1 MKNKY
6 DNGYNDF
13 LRLVNKMSDE
23 DKNLF
28 HTALESED
36 IKTQSVLAEKYGFIC
51 VPKLDIELEEEFVD
65 SLLDCDLKKAIAKRK
80 TIEKIFNTGFE
91 AGIIFDLPESEKATS
106 IDELVELDNRMKNN
120 PEINAIFEHS
130 GGKDNLVLLQAVM
143 MLKKANCDY
152 VANQVYQLYHRMN
165 TEKILSGYDKKLYKR
180 LIISED
186 RRNAG
191 KKNEHK
197 NKQEIVNIMEKTWI
211 KYPSMS
217 QTTMITK
224 IREHYKVSEKSLLTW
239 IRENELLPP
248 KPQKYT
254 SGELVFD

>member
-1 MKNKY
+1 MKNKD

-13 LRLVNKMSDE
+13 LCLVNKMSDA

-28 HTALESED
+28 HTALESGD
-36 IKTQSVLAEKYGFIC
+36 IKTQSILSKKYGFVC
-51 VPKLDIELEEEFVD
+51 VPKLNIELEEEFVD

-80 TIEKIFNTGFE
+80 TIEKIFNNGFE
-91 AGIIFDLPESEKATS
+91 AGMTFDLPESEKATS

-120 PEINAIFEHS
+120 LEAKAILEHS

-152 VANQVYQLYHRMN
+152 IANEIYQLYHRMN
-165 TEKILSGYDKKLYKR
+165 TEKMLSGYDKKLYKR

-197 NKQEIVNIMEKTWI
+197 NKQEIINVMEKTWI
-211 KYPSMS
+211 KHQSMS
-217 QTTMITK
+217 QTTMIKK

-239 IRENELLPP
+239 IKENELLPP
-248 KPQKYT
+248 KPPKYT